1 MLYSYR
7 QMRIHYKIMFT
18 DKSKANLW
26 IHLDMAKVHCLKGL
40 TSSYIVFYIHFLS
53 INNILILAKL
63 SSSLKLGLI

>member
-7 QMRIHYKIMFT
+7 QMRRDYKIKFT

-26 IHLDMAKVHCLKGL
+26 IHLDMAKVDCLKGL

-53 INNILILAKL
+53 INNILILSKL
-63 SSSLKLGLI
+63 SPSLKLGLI

>member
-1 MLYSYR
+1 MLCSYR
-7 QMRIHYKIMFT
+7 QMRIEYKIKFT

-40 TSSYIVFYIHFLS
+40 TSSYIVSYIHFLS
-53 INNILILAKL
+53 INNILILPKL